1 MLGLRLEDENVSSC
15 GGLQYIGF
23 SSNIGYSYLAEK
35 CTSRLFLNWRQIWDK
50 GILGENEV

>member
-1 MLGLRLEDENVSSC
+1 MSVPVEGYSTLGS
-15 GGLQYIGF
+15 

-35 CTSRLFLNWRQIWDK
+35 CRLLLNWRQIWDK